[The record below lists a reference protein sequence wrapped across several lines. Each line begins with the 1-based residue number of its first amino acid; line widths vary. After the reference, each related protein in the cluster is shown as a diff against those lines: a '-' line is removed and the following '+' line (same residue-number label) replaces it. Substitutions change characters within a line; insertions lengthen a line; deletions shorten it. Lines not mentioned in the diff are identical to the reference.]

1 MQHVSVMPS
10 DNDWRVLRV
19 IIARARD
26 LGGLSGCPKAPD
38 TGELVFRMSLSE
50 IAGAAGVTSATAY
63 KHVRRLVRRG
73 LIRRESRPG
82 PAPATIYM
90 TPSVFH
96 VMEDAIGVLT
106 MWGEQQ
112 PPEWGERPSVG
123 RGGFGEDCK

>member
-19 IIARARD
+19 IIARARE
-26 LGGLSGCPKAPD
+26 LGGASGCPRSPD
-38 TGELVFRMSLSE
+38 SNEMMFRMSLSE

-82 PAPATIYM
+82 PTPATIYM
-90 TPSVFH
+90 TSVVFH
-96 VMEDAIGVLT
+96 VLEDAIGLLT
-106 MWGEQQ
+106 VWGERQ
-112 PPEWGERPSVG
+112 PPEWGARPR
-123 RGGFGEDCK
+123 RGGFSEDNR